1 MESVDSELVT
11 NSIQKK
17 SMEAAHDFSFE
28 LPDNSHAPKCKSGD
42 SRSVG
47 DSYRKSKVVN
57 E

>member
-1 MESVDSELVT
+1 MESIDSELAT

-17 SMEAAHDFSFE
+17 STEAAHDFSFE

-47 DSYRKSKVVN
+47 DSYRKSKIVN